1 MAASNPSWGLSRY
14 VRATII
20 GNDLP
25 VAEDTATVERIEKIA
40 SNLAGNGHDEIAGY
54 DVATVRMI
62 LLDASISSP
71 YPAEPPEKYVGK

>member
-1 MAASNPSWGLSRY
+1 MSVSSPSWGLSRY

-20 GNDLP
+20 GSGLP
-25 VAEDTATVERIEKIA
+25 VTEDTATVERIEKIA

-62 LLDASISSP
+62 LLDASIRSP
-71 YPAEPPEKYVGK
+71 YPTEPPEKYVGK